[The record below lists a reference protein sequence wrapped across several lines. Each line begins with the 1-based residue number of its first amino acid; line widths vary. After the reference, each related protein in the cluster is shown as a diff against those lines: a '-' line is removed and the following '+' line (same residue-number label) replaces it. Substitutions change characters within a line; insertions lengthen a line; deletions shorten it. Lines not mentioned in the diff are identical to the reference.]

1 MKVTLKDIAERAGVS
16 INTVSLALRNMPNV
30 QHDTRKRIFDIAD
43 ELGYFNHKK
52 FAESKNLCLI
62 SKAERLNDSY
72 FYMNFYQNIL
82 NKARNYNYN
91 MLVYTSMGCDIPVA
105 ELKKNFEV
113 NSIKGIIILGDT
125 EEHIVRKIE
134 KCEIPIIVI
143 GAKYHNLPVC
153 SFIEDNLEGA
163 YEAIEHLYNRGYRE
177 IGFIGSPVYST
188 SFLERY
194 QGFCGAVFQFGL
206 KFDNSYNITELD
218 HNQENSYINIEKHLM
233 GMEHIPQAFLCAND
247 YIAILAAKAL
257 YDRGMSIPDDVALVG
272 FDFSGQGRM
281 FIPAITSID
290 VQYGF
295 QADLA
300 LRKLM
305 SFIQTGQYSPERIM
319 LPIKFEPGDSVGWVN
334 PYCKEEQP

>member
-52 FAESKNLCLI
+52 MAEAKNLCLI

-105 ELKKNFEV
+105 ELKKNFEA

-125 EEHIVRKIE
+125 EEHIVRKID
-134 KCEIPIIVI
+134 KCGIPIVVI
-143 GAKYHNLPVC
+143 GAKYHDMSVC

-163 YEAIEHLYNRGYRE
+163 YEAVKHLYDRGYRR
-177 IGFIGSPVYST
+177 IGFIGSPNYST

-194 QGFCGAVFQFGL
+194 QGFCGALFQFGL
-206 KFDNSYNITELD
+206 KFESGYNITSLD
-218 HNQENSYINIEKHLM
+218 HNLENSYVSIEKQLM

-257 YDRGMSIPDDVALVG
+257 YGRGFSIPEDIALVG

-281 FIPAITSID
+281 FIPAITSVD
-290 VQYGF
+290 VQYEL
-295 QADLA
+295 QTDVA
-300 LRKLM
+300 LKKLM
-305 SFIQTGQYSPERIM
+305 SFIQTGQYEPERIM
-319 LPIKFEPGDSVGWVN
+319 LPIKFEEGDSVGWADTVR
-334 PYCKEEQP
+334 P